1 MFSEKNIRYYLI
13 PLYWVMVTIAMTG
26 QEWFF
31 SKSLDW
37 TPTLI
42 YKVKWLL
49 YIPFTFVVFWLSERF
64 PFQKPQLL
72 KHIFFHV
79 IFSKLLSFLH
89 VLVFSGL
96 VTLLWRL
103 FIGEKLFVDVLE
115 KNIAYSF
122 INELLNYWVLLGVHK
137 ALSIFKAY
145 QQAQLDKA
153 KLEKQLSDAKLSF
166 LKMQL
171 QPHFLFNTHH
181 NIIGLMQQGEIPKAT
196 QMLMKL
202 SDLLRL
208 SLQTSPESQVSLRQE
223 IELLTLYLD
232 ILKIRFGERLNVQ
245 IKIPAELS
253 EARVPPM
260 LLQPIVENAVKYG
273 IEPFAKQGQISIE
286 ATQVGERLRLC
297 VRDNGVK
304 VDAVNFQFGVGLTNT
319 LNRLESLYQNDYLLD
334 IQGNEGGIGICVI
347 VEIPTT
353 YNNSPIGGQG
363 AL

>member
-13 PLYWVMVTIAMTG
+13 PLYWIMVTIAMTG

-31 SKSLDW
+31 AKSFDW
-37 TPTLI
+37 TPSLI
-42 YKVKWLL
+42 YKTKWLL
-49 YIPFTFVVFWLSERF
+49 YIPFTFVVFWLSSRF
-64 PFQKPQLL
+64 PIQKPNLL
-72 KHIFFHV
+72 KHIVWHL
-79 IFSKLLSFLH
+79 IFSKLLSILH
-89 VLVFSGL
+89 LMVFSGL
-96 VTLLWRL
+96 ATLLWRL
-103 FIGEKLFVDVLE
+103 FIGEKSFVAVVE

-137 ALSIFKAY
+137 ALSIFRAY

-153 KLEKQLSDAKLSF
+153 ELQKQLSDAKLSF

-208 SLQTSPESQVSLRQE
+208 TLKENRSDLVSLQQE
-223 IELLTLYLD
+223 IELLRLYLD
-232 ILKIRFGERLNVQ
+232 ILKIRFGERLDVQ
-245 IKIPAELS
+245 IVLPEELS
-253 EARVPPM
+253 GVPVPMM

-273 IEPFAKQGQISIE
+273 VEPFAKQGKICIE
-286 ATQVGERLRLC
+286 ATRVGERLRLS
-297 VRDNGVK
+297 VRDNGAK
-304 VDAVNFQFGVGLTNT
+304 VDSVNFQFGVGLTNT
-319 LNRLESLYQNDYLLD
+319 LKRLESLYQSNYLLD
-334 IQGNEGGIGICVI
+334 IQDNQDGLGICVI
-347 VEIPTT
+347 VEIPL
-353 YNNSPIGGQG
+353 IKGL